1 MNKVLVGLTVSILGV
16 SCSLLPFVIGWVS
29 MTSGAEAVY
38 RLFMIGD
45 GFTLNVPLSLILSVA
60 SIPVTLTGL
69 TVFRRSIRSAVTE
82 ARASGE

>member
-16 SCSLLPFVIGWVS
+16 SCSLLPLVIGWVS

>member
-69 TVFRRSIRSAVTE
+69 TVFRRSIRQSVTGAE
-82 ARASGE
+82 LSGE

>member
-69 TVFRRSIRSAVTE
+69 TIFRRSIRSAVTE